1 MKPSELRQ
9 IIKEDI
15 SKALKEN
22 QGTYLMSSDP
32 TIKTKVEQVIQIL
45 NDIDVDGETMQYII
59 EQVGMNDQMLRQLIM
74 TTGSDYDIECYMH
87 EREELS
93 HLIKQQ

>member
-1 MKPSELRQ
+1 MITNDQ
-9 IIKEDI
+9 V
-15 SKALKEN
+15 
-22 QGTYLMSSDP
+22 
-32 TIKTKVEQVIQIL
+32 VERVINML
-45 NDIDVDGETMQYII
+45 NNIEVNGETMQYILNKVNM
-59 EQVGMNDQMLRQLIM
+59 EDQMLRQLIM